1 METNKELILENV
13 FSFTNFEKLL
23 TVCVLNDDLKTY
35 TRVKIYLDNFEP
47 KDYGTYYRMDLEG
60 TSFIWDFFIGAPKVD
75 RELTIETINK
85 TLLGGVGSEDLAT
98 ELYFFIV
105 ALVARARHFDY
116 FVENEGDGT
125 IWEKGDNFLKVT
137 YFEMTEL
144 TNKESV
150 YMKTSFVG
158 SKDGVHESVKINI

>member
-1 METNKELILENV
+1 
-13 FSFTNFEKLL
+13 
-23 TVCVLNDDLKTY
+23 
-35 TRVKIYLDNFEP
+35 
-47 KDYGTYYRMDLEG
+47 MDLEG

-75 RELTIETINK
+75 RELTIETINE
-85 TLLGGVGSEDLAT
+85 TLLEGVVSYDLAT

-105 ALVARARHFDY
+105 ALVARARHYKY

-158 SKDGVHESVKINI
+158 SKDGIHESIKVNI